1 MSVKEIQQERN
12 QLFSDMFNNTI
23 PKRMPVSFAISAL
36 IIAEY
41 AKLNILDVQ
50 FNYGLIDSVAD
61 EASQL
66 IYSDTC
72 PIMPVG
78 IASRIAGAY
87 QAIDSQSFKMGS
99 NGYMQHPEVV
109 GMEASEYP
117 ELIADPYACILEKV
131 LPRQHKAFSL
141 ENPVKRSLSISAL
154 QAENNRQL
162 GHTVPIMN
170 RLIEK
175 YGYYKGAPAGSGGFT
190 AAPYD
195 FLADQLRSFSGISMD
210 IRRRRSEILEACE
223 ALLPLMFQLG
233 LPANPSPEGA
243 VGMPLHMPT
252 FMREKDFAEVWLP
265 SYLKIVQQYAAR
277 GIRTSP
283 FLEDDWMRYVD
294 IIRELPAGTVMM
306 FEYGD
311 PKLIKEKLGDKF
323 IIKGLF
329 PLDLLKRGT
338 KQQVLDKAKELCDI
352 MLPGGG
358 YIFSFDKGPLMLSDI
373 NLENYRAL
381 TEFLRDY
388 AVYDNA
394 GESYGKKLNSENYQI
409 DPNFGKFESKYLTNW
424 DEYKLKYPMTPDA
437 MKGHINNYDMASLK
451 FYLNLLV

>member
-1 MSVKEIQQERN
+1 MSVKELQQERN
-12 QLFSDMFNNTI
+12 QLFSDMFNNII
-23 PKRMPVSFAISAL
+23 PKRMPVSFAL
-36 IIAEY
+36 NPRIIAEY
-41 AKLNILDVQ
+41 AKLDIFEIQ
-50 FNYGLIDSVAD
+50 FNYGLLDAVAD

-78 IASRIAGAY
+78 LASRIAGGY
-87 QAIDSQSFKMGS
+87 QAIDSQSFQMGS
-99 NGYMQHPEVV
+99 NGFMQHPEVI
-109 GMEASEYP
+109 GMTEDEYP
-117 ELIADPYACILEKV
+117 DLIADPYACILEKV
-131 LPRQHKAFSL
+131 LPRQHKALSL
-141 ENPVKRSLSISAL
+141 EDPVRRSLSISAV

-162 GHTVPIMN
+162 GNTVPIMN

-195 FLADQLRSFSGISMD
+195 FLSDQLRSFSGISMD
-210 IRRRRSEILEACE
+210 IRRKRSQIAEACE
-223 ALLPLMFQLG
+223 ALMPLMFQLG
-233 LPANPSPEGA
+233 LPSNPSPEGA

-252 FMREKDFAEVWLP
+252 FMREKDFVEIWLP
-265 SYLKIVQQYAAR
+265 TYLKIVQQYAAR
-277 GIRTSP
+277 GIRTQP

-294 IIRELPAGTVMM
+294 IIQELPAGTIMM

-311 PKLIKEKLGDKF
+311 PKLVKEKLGDKF
-323 IIKGLF
+323 IIKGLY
-329 PLDLLKRGT
+329 PLDLIKRGT
-338 KQQVLDKAKELCDI
+338 KQQVIDKAKELLDI

-373 NLENYRAL
+373 NLDNYRAL
-381 TEFLRDY
+381 SEFLRDY

-394 GESYGKKLNSENYQI
+394 GESYGRKLNSENFAI
-409 DPNFGKFESKYLTNW
+409 DSAFGTFESKYLTSW
-424 DEYKLKYPMTPDA
+424 DEYKTKYPMTPDS
-437 MKGHINNYDMASLK
+437 MKKHLENYDMASLR